1 MSFIVDLPPDVEVRL
16 QQEATRQGVPASDVA
31 LRLVSDNL
39 PPAAPPQEKAAPV
52 LTEKQKAALALLEE
66 WRAEYE
72 AADEEDLAAREI
84 ALQEFAAN
92 MNANRALEGR
102 APVFP

>member
-39 PPAAPPQEKAAPV
+39 PPAAPLENAAPV